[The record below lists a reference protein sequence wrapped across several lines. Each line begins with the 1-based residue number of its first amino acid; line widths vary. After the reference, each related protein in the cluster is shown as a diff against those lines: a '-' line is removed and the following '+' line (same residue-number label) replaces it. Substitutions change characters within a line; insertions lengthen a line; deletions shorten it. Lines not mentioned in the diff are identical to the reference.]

1 MNTTTTT
8 TAAAARRRRRPAR
21 RPTSSHDTPSQRLA
35 DDMTDAEK
43 IRSPG
48 VIIGLA
54 ILIVPFIVGGIALSL
69 AK

>member
-1 MNTTTTT
+1 
-8 TAAAARRRRRPAR
+8 
-21 RPTSSHDTPSQRLA
+21 
-35 DDMTDAEK
+35 MTDAEK